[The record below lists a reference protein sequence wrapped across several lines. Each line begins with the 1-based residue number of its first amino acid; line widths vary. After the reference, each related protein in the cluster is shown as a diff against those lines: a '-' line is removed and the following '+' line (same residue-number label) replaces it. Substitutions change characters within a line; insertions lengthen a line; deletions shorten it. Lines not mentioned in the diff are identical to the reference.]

1 MEQQHSESVQPNP
14 IDQAAA
20 AALSPEE
27 KLARLKEDLN
37 KIYKVPQESSSSSSS
52 TSQAE
57 GSPQKSSTGD
67 LPFDLFA
74 LGKDEP
80 TGKDDL
86 NKGGTS
92 SSGGEWT
99 FGAFTEEPPK
109 EVDEE
114 KKKKSAVDLSGI
126 NL

>member
-1 MEQQHSESVQPNP
+1 MEQQSSESVQPNQ
-14 IDQAAA
+14 IDQAAAA

-37 KIYKVPQESSSSSSS
+37 KIYKVPQESSS
-52 TSQAE
+52 TSQE
-57 GSPQKSSTGD
+57 ETPQKSSTGD

-99 FGAFTEEPPK
+99 FGAFTEESPK

-114 KKKKSAVDLSGI
+114 KKKSAVDLSGI